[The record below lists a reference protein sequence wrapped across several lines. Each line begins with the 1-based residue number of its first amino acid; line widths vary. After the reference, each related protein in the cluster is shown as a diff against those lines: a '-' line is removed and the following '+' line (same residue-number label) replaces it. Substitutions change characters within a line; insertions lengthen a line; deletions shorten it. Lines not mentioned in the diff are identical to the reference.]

1 MPMYLKTCGRW
12 MVIGAIMAVLSAC
25 QSFTPKAPGLPQP
38 QWAQLQQQHRDY
50 VRQDQVDV
58 RWRSKQFS
66 FLLYQRQQ
74 GEALQMVAL
83 TLTGQQLFDVDYDG
97 RRVIVKQRID
107 EMRLL
112 PFEFLVRDILVATY
126 PDFTKQ
132 SNATIT
138 VKPTATGQDV
148 YIQNQKVL
156 NLRHSSDTID
166 LDNIQVPY
174 HMTFSSIENTLESN

>member
-1 MPMYLKTCGRW
+1 MDDDWHNHG
-12 MVIGAIMAVLSAC
+12 GAECMSKLYA
-25 QSFTPKAPGLPQP
+25 QSTWIAAATVGTTT
-38 QWAQLQQQHRDY
+38 ATTSRY